1 MPMTPRTVQINAQG
15 YREVSLA
22 YRYARAAA
30 LDARGVGEGDGKIT
44 CPMLEASRSKS
55 AYGAM
60 ALPSTDRRGLNAW
73 SDAVGISSWGIRLIA
88 FLSGK
93 PLEIPG
99 NFIFG
104 RFDDRHVNVGFIRS
118 IKNGVSTGVLATGR
132 FSSSALSR
140 FIWELLPEHDGVEM
154 SEPFLYSE
162 AANGIYLYDSDLP
175 AIVGYNVA
183 NAKASRLTTFLGR
196 QMSYFEM
203 SRLLLGVLAQE
214 IVTAA
219 GETKR
224 AILVRDVHDLYKFG
238 WIPVHVED
246 RLVSAGLIAV
256 APAFTDRHT

>member
-1 MPMTPRTVQINAQG
+1 MAMTPRTVQINAQG

-22 YRYARAAA
+22 YRRARAAA
-30 LDARGVGEGDGKIT
+30 LDARGVGAADGKIA
-44 CPMLEASRSKS
+44 CPMLEASRSES

-60 ALPSTDRRGLNAW
+60 ALASTDRRGLNVW

-104 RFDDRHVNVGFIRS
+104 RFDDRHVNVGFIRT
-118 IKNGVSTGVLATGR
+118 IKNGVNTGVLASSR
-132 FSSSALSR
+132 FSIDALSR
-140 FIWELLPEHDGVEM
+140 FVWALRPDHDGVQM
-154 SEPFLYSE
+154 GEPFLYSE
-162 AANGIYLYDSDLP
+162 AADGLYLYDSDLP
-175 AIVGYNVA
+175 AIVDYNVA
-183 NAKASRLTTFLGR
+183 NAKANRLTTFLGR

-203 SRLLLGVLAQE
+203 SRLLLGVLAQD

-256 APAFTDRHT
+256 APAFADQHA